1 VDCSQKPRLLT
12 GEEKFGFEN
21 WEDPEDR
28 NQLEILSLAA
38 DHGMIHQDKW
48 SNVHVTNICASKD
61 NCWLFTGDNK
71 GKLGKWN
78 IDGQFLDS
86 IAPVG
91 ERKDIKE
98 IFAGI

>member
-1 VDCSQKPRLLT
+1 LLT
-12 GEEKFGFEN
+12 GVEKFGFEN

-38 DHGMIHQDKW
+38 DHGVIHQNKW

-61 NCWLFTGDNK
+61 NCWLFIGDNK
-71 GKLGKWN
+71 GNLGKWN